1 MYMDISS
8 VVVRPAPQFEHPGR
22 WATACECGD
31 GAERPHATRPPAP
44 GRLRA
49 VPTADRRA
57 ADTAADRRAADT
69 ASASAREFVIAAMT
83 VVLEVVDRRRPVT
96 ALRPLVAAPVVDHVL
111 SRGRARH
118 ESRTAPG
125 PAARTAAAG
134 LRLRRVHI
142 QFVGDCA
149 AEFFGSYTCGRRV
162 RAFAGR
168 MAVTKAACWQMQGLM
183 LD

>member
-57 ADTAADRRAADT
+57 ADTAA
-69 ASASAREFVIAAMT
+69 ASAREFVIAAMT
-83 VVLEVVDRRRPVT
+83 VVLEVVDRRRPVN

-142 QFVGDCA
+142 QFVGDGV
-149 AEFFGSYTCGRRV
+149 AEFFGSYTCGPRV

-168 MAVTKAACWQMQGLM
+168 MAVTKATSWQMQGLM